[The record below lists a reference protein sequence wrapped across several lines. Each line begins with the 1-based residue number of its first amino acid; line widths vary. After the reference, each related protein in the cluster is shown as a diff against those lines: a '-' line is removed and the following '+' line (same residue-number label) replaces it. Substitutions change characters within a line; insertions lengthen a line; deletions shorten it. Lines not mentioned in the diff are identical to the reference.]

1 MTRDLAAKRAELL
14 RRKLERAG
22 LSTADTRSERIPPRP
37 SGEETPL
44 SFAQRRMWLL
54 QQWDPDSP
62 AYNVCISIRLRG
74 PLDHAALRS
83 ALRALVDR
91 HEVLRTRYVSTSEGN
106 PVQVVDDRSPFDLTV
121 VDLRGLDDHDRR
133 AREVALADSAEPFDL
148 AADHSIRT
156 TLVLFGPEDQ
166 ALVLTVHHIAWDGGT
181 FTAFSRELSALYRAE
196 TEASAGPAPLPVQ
209 YADFAVWHRAKWT
222 NERLAGDLGYWRSA
236 LTPAPDPVPLPTDG
250 PRSATPSDRGGR
262 RRRTFS
268 AEVTG
273 AVTDYAGRTG
283 ATPFMVLFAGFAALS
298 HRYTGATDIPF
309 GTATMSRDHA
319 DLPGLIGNF
328 GNTLVLRADVS
339 GDPSFA
345 ELTER
350 AKRICADGFAHQDV
364 PFDKLV
370 EHLKPRRER
379 GHSVFFD
386 VMLLFLT
393 QGLQGPEFPGV
404 STEWETVHNDTAQFD
419 LALETFM
426 VDGRLRIEATHR
438 LELFTEDTVDR
449 MLAHFETL
457 LAAALSDPDRPV
469 SRIDVLSPAHREEIL
484 TRWNDTATPMPST
497 TLLDMVETQA
507 ARTPDRIAVEYGD
520 SAVTY
525 AELNGMANRLA
536 RRLVAAGVRPERTVG
551 VHLERSIEMVVG
563 LLAAQ
568 KAGGAFVPLEPSWPR
583 KRAEEVCANAGFAA
597 ILAERSDVLTGTGV
611 PVLPVQLDEL
621 ACGPDDTNLD
631 VPVAPENLAYV
642 IYTSGSTGVPKGA
655 MIRHHAIA
663 HRLIWQSGL
672 LGFGLDDAALFK
684 APLGFDISIN
694 EVFLPLVTGG
704 RLIIAEPG
712 GQRDVEY
719 LVDTIAR
726 HRVTFVYLVSS
737 MLDLML
743 GLDGIGMRAG
753 SLRHVWCG
761 GEVLTPEL
769 FARFRES
776 LDAVMYHG
784 YGPAEATIGVS
795 HVVYRTGTMRGG
807 ISIGEPNTN
816 TRLYV
821 LDRALQPVP
830 VGVPGELY
838 AAGVYLG
845 RGYLNEPART
855 AAAFVADPFGPPG
868 SRFYRTGDLVRWR
881 PDGTLE
887 FLGRADNQVKIR
899 GMRVELEEIE
909 AVLQQHP
916 RVRRAVVQLREDTPG
931 AKRLTGY
938 WTGEAGTTS
947 AEVGD
952 WLATRLPEHMV
963 PQAFVALTEFP
974 FMPSGK
980 VDRARLPAPEVET
993 SVAGRPPSTEH
1004 EKILCGLIAD
1014 LLGLTEVGADDN
1026 FFTLG
1031 GDSIVSV
1038 RLVGGAR
1045 KAGVVITPRQ
1055 VFEHP
1060 TPAELAAVATVAGT
1074 VHNEREE
1081 ETGPAVLTPIMHW
1094 SATHAGED
1102 PFGRLNQSV
1111 LLVTPEDLTED
1122 GLVRVLGVLLDRHEM
1137 LRARLDGGDLV
1148 PSPVDA
1154 RELVIQAVWDG
1165 DRLTAEAAAARDR
1178 LNPATG
1184 ELLRVVWF
1192 PDARRLL
1199 LVAHHLAVDW
1209 VSWAILTADLRDA
1222 WESAVDSGTRTGT
1235 SFARW
1240 TRLLAEVARSA
1251 RRATERDFWARTLDA
1266 APLVGEPDPGRDVA
1280 ASVCVAE
1287 LRIPPETAA
1296 PLLTTLPS
1304 AYRAGVHEV
1313 LLTGLAAAVT
1323 DLAGGPVVVGL
1334 EGHGREE
1341 DLVDGVDLSGT
1352 VGWFTTYFPVRL
1364 DSGDLGF
1371 AAVSDGD
1378 KQAGELLK
1386 RVKEQVRAAPEHGIG
1401 YGLLRH
1407 LARDEVLC
1415 GLSEPRIAFN
1425 YLGRVPASTGR
1436 PWDLAPESATFR
1448 LPPQD
1453 DRPVTVALDI
1463 DASAIEQDGDWALHI
1478 AISWPKALVERDLV
1492 DGLLS
1497 RWERALQ
1504 GLALHAA
1511 RQDAGGYTPSDLPLV
1526 SLTQDDIDELEAEL
1540 DDEPEFREG
1549 R

>member
-1 MTRDLAAKRAELL
+1 VTRDLAAKRAELL

-22 LSTADTRSERIPPRP
+22 LSTSDTRSERIPPRP
-37 SGEETPL
+37 AGKEIPL
-44 SFAQRRMWLL
+44 SFAQQRMWLL

-74 PLDHAALRS
+74 PLDHGALRS
-83 ALRALVDR
+83 ALRALVAR
-91 HEVLRTRYVSTSEGN
+91 HEVLRTRYVSTSEGV
-106 PVQVVDDRSPFDLTV
+106 PTQVVDERSPFDLTV
-121 VDLRGLDDHDRR
+121 VDLRGQDDQNRR
-133 AREVALADSAEPFDL
+133 AREVALADSAKPFDL
-148 AADHSIRT
+148 ATDHSIRA

-181 FTAFSRELSALYRAE
+181 FTAFSRELSELYRAE
-196 TEASAGPAPLPVQ
+196 IETTPGPVPLPVQ

-222 NERLAGDLGYWRSA
+222 DERLAGDLDYWRSA
-236 LTPAPDPVPLPTDG
+236 LTPEPDPVPLPTDG
-250 PRSATPSDRGGR
+250 PRGATPSDRGSR

-268 AEVTG
+268 AEVTQ
-273 AVTDYAGRTG
+273 AVTDYAKRTA

-319 DLPGLIGNF
+319 DLPDLIGNF
-328 GNTLVLRADVS
+328 GNTLVLRADLA

-393 QGLQGPEFPGV
+393 QGLQGPRFPGV
-404 STEWETVHNDTAQFD
+404 STEWETVHNNTAQFD

-438 LELFTEDTVDR
+438 LKLFTEDTVDR

-457 LAAALSDPDRPV
+457 LGAALSDPDLPV
-469 SRIDVLSPAHREEIL
+469 SRIDVLSPEHRAEIL

-497 TLLDMVETQA
+497 TLLDLVETQVA
-507 ARTPDRIAVEYGD
+507 GTPNRIAVEYG
-520 SAVTY
+520 AAALTY

-536 RRLVAAGVRPERTVG
+536 RKLVAAGVGPERTVG

-563 LLAAQ
+563 LLAAL

-583 KRAEEVCANAGFAA
+583 KRVEEVCANAGFAA

-611 PVLPVQLDEL
+611 PVLAVDLAEL
-621 ACGPDDTNLD
+621 AHGTGDPNLD
-631 VPVAPENLAYV
+631 VPLVPENLAYV

-663 HRLIWQSGL
+663 HRLIWQRGL
-672 LGFGLDDAALFK
+672 LGFGTDDAALFK

-704 RLIIAEPG
+704 RLVIAEPG

-743 GLDGIGMRAG
+743 GLDDIGDRAG

-761 GEVLTPEL
+761 GEMLTPDL
-769 FARFRES
+769 FTRFRER

-795 HVVYRTGTMRGG
+795 HVVYRTGTMRSG
-807 ISIGEPNTN
+807 ISIGRPNSN

-845 RGYLNEPART
+845 RGYLNDPART

-868 SRFYRTGDLVRWR
+868 SRLYRTGDLARWR

-909 AVLQQHP
+909 AVLEQHP
-916 RVRRAVVQLREDTPG
+916 RIRRAVVLLREDTPG

-938 WTGEAGTTS
+938 WTGASGTTS
-947 AEVGD
+947 AEVGE
-952 WLATRLPEHMV
+952 WLAARLPEHMV
-963 PQAFVALTEFP
+963 PQAFVSLTEFP
-974 FMPSGK
+974 FLPSGK

-993 SVAGRPPSTEH
+993 TTACRPPATEH

-1014 LLGLTEVGADDN
+1014 LLGLAGVGVDDN

-1038 RLVGGAR
+1038 RLVGAAR

-1060 TPAELAAVATVAGT
+1060 TPAELAAVATLATT
-1074 VHNEREE
+1074 VHSAP
-1081 ETGPAVLTPIMHW
+1081 ETDAGPAVLTPIMHW
-1094 SATHAGED
+1094 SATDPGND
-1102 PFGRLNQSV
+1102 PFGGLNQSV
-1111 LLVTPEDLTED
+1111 LLITPGDLTED
-1122 GLVRVLGVLLDRHEM
+1122 GLVRGLNVLLDRHEM
-1137 LRARLDGGDLV
+1137 LRARLDRGTLV

-1154 RELVIQAVWDG
+1154 RELVSRAEWDAG
-1165 DRLTAEAAAARDR
+1165 RLTAEAAAARDR
-1178 LNPATG
+1178 LDPAAG
-1184 ELLRVVWF
+1184 KLLRAVWF
-1192 PDARRLL
+1192 PDAHRLL

-1209 VSWAILTADLRDA
+1209 VSWSILTADLRDA
-1222 WESAVDSGTRTGT
+1222 WESAMDSGVRGGT

-1240 TRLLAEVARSA
+1240 TRLLAGEARTP
-1251 RRATERDFWARTLDA
+1251 RRAAERDFWARTLDA
-1266 APLVGEPDPGRDVA
+1266 ALLLDEPEPGRDVA

-1287 LRIPPETAA
+1287 SRVPPETAA

-1313 LLTGLAAAVT
+1313 LLTGLAAAIT

-1334 EGHGREE
+1334 EGHGRDEE
-1341 DLVDGVDLSGT
+1341 LADGIDLSGT

-1364 DSGDLGF
+1364 DSGDLGLE
-1371 AAVSDGD
+1371 AVCEGG
-1378 KQAGELLK
+1378 KEAGELLK
-1386 RVKEQVRAAPEHGIG
+1386 RVKEQVRAAPDHGVG

-1407 LARDEVLC
+1407 LVLDEVLC
-1415 GLSEPRIAFN
+1415 GLAEPRIAFN
-1425 YLGRVPASTGR
+1425 YLGRVPAATGR

-1448 LPPQD
+1448 LPPRD
-1453 DRPVTVALDI
+1453 DRPVTVAMDI
-1463 DASAIEQDGDWALHI
+1463 DVSAVEQDGDWALHI
-1478 AISWPKALVERDLV
+1478 AISWPKALVERGLV
-1492 DGLLS
+1492 DSLLS
-1497 RWERALQ
+1497 RWERALH
-1504 GLALHAA
+1504 GLAAHAA
-1511 RQDAGGYTPSDLPLV
+1511 RRDAGGYTPSDLPLV
-1526 SLTQDDIDELEAEL
+1526 SLTQDDIDELETEL
-1540 DDEPEFREG
+1540 DDEPEIGEG